1 MKPIIF
7 NTETVKA
14 ILEGRKTQTRRPIK
28 NIVPDE
34 WEAVNDCRNSEYGS
48 DVSCYLLRKIPTEET
63 GIIYPKYEMDNILYV
78 RETWLKMIIPDEEGC
93 IYSYKADDP
102 AWDYPIWRPSIHMPK
117 EVARIFLK
125 VTNLRIEK
133 LQDITI
139 KDAKSEGVICT
150 CPESEENRCYKGNI
164 GHFKELWDSIFAN
177 TQKEWNRNPWVEVYE
192 FEMVERRGE

>member
-1 MKPIIF
+1 M
-7 NTETVKA
+7 VKA

-63 GIIYPKYEMDNILYV
+63 GIIYPKYEMGNILYV
-78 RETWLKMIIPDEEGC
+78 RETWNKLEDWGEYPDDEEDGRA
-93 IYSYKADDP
+93 IYYKADYPPDM
-102 AWDYPIWRPSIHMPK
+102 WDYSKWRPSIHMPK
-117 EVARIFLK
+117 EAARIFLK

-150 CPESEENRCYKGNI
+150 CPENEESRCYKGNI

-192 FEMVERRGE
+192 FEIVREER